1 MIFQDLGNTVF
12 CAVFL
17 STKEINKKLKNDE
30 QQYDELWQENEY
42 LREKLR
48 DIEDRSRRNNLRID
62 GLQEV
67 ENEKWE
73 QTEKIS

>member
-17 STKEINKKLKNDE
+17 STNEINKNLKNDK
-30 QQYDELWQENEY
+30 QQYDELWQKNKY
-42 LREKLR
+42 LRDKLR

-67 ENEKWE
+67 ENETWE
-73 QTEKIS
+73 QTGKIS